1 MKAKSIMIQG
11 TGSYVGKSAVAAA
24 LCRIFRQ
31 DGLRVAPFKPQNIS
45 LNSYITGEGGEIGR
59 SQAVQA
65 EAAGVE
71 PSADMN
77 PILIKPTS
85 NANAQVIVQGKV
97 YGNKPAYQDYEYKK
111 IAIKAIKESYRRL
124 TELYDLIIIEGA
136 GSPAEI
142 NLPGI
147 DLANMGSAELIG
159 SPVLLV
165 GDIDKGGV
173 FASLVGTMELLQ
185 EQERELIRGFI
196 INKFRGDK
204 SLLDPGLKFLE
215 ERYGC
220 PVLGVVPY
228 FKDIYLPE
236 EDSLSLERLG
246 SSKDN
251 KDLRLGIIHLPH
263 ISNFTDFDALEKEE
277 GVRVEYLS
285 ACGPAYRPLS
295 ACNAQAGSGAG
306 RHAQAGLSNGGN
318 LKEVDLIIIPGS
330 KNTIEDLVYLE
341 ETGIKDKIL
350 DYYRQGGR
358 VVGICGGYQM
368 LGNIISD
375 PYQGESKRKTAEGLG
390 LLNIDTT
397 LKKEKATFLVEAL
410 PAERIEWAGDNGTLK
425 GYEIHLGRTTLNE
438 GVRPMFCICKRLN
451 QKVNLPEGAVS
462 SDGRVWG
469 TYIHG
474 IFDNDGFRRSFINL
488 LRKEKGLPPRET
500 LRFSY
505 DEEKERSF
513 NLLASLVRENL
524 DMDKVYSIIEESPL
538 P

>member
-124 TELYDLIIIEGA
+124 TEQYDLIIIEGA

-147 DLANMGSAELIG
+147 DLANMGSAELIC

-165 GDIDKGGV
+165 GDIDKGGI

-185 EQERELIRGFI
+185 EEERKLIRGFI

-236 EDSLSLERLG
+236 EDSLSLERLQ

-251 KDLRLGIIHLPH
+251 KDLRLGVIHLPH

-285 ACGPAYRPLS
+285 
-295 ACNAQAGSGAG
+295 
-306 RHAQAGLSNGGN
+306 NGGD

-341 ETGIKDKIL
+341 ETGIKNKIL
-350 DYYRQGGR
+350 DYYHQGGR

-368 LGNIISD
+368 LGKVISD
-375 PYQGESKRKTAEGLG
+375 PYQGEGKRKDAEGLG

-397 LKKEKATFLVEAL
+397 LEKEKATFLVEAL
-410 PAERIEWAGDNGTLK
+410 PAEKIEWAGDNGKLK
-425 GYEIHLGRTTLNE
+425 GYEIHLGRTVLNE
-438 GVRPMFCICKRLN
+438 GVRPMFRICKRLN
-451 QKVNLPEGAVS
+451 QEVNLPEGTVS

-474 IFDNDGFRRSFINL
+474 IFDNDDFRRSFISL
-488 LRKEKGLPPRET
+488 LRKEKGLSPRET
-500 LRFSY
+500 PRFSY
-505 DEEKERSF
+505 VEEKERSF
-513 NLLASLVRENL
+513 NLLANLVRENL
-524 DMDKVYSIIEESPL
+524 DMDKVNKIIFAK
-538 P
+538 

>member
-1 MKAKSIMIQG
+1 MIQG

-24 LCRIFRQ
+24 FCRIFHQ

-85 NANAQVIVQGKV
+85 DANAQVIVQGKV
-97 YGNKPAYQDYEYKK
+97 YGNKPAYQDDEYKK
-111 IAIKAIKESYRRL
+111 IAIKAIKESYQRL
-124 TELYDLIIIEGA
+124 TEQYDLIIIEGA

-159 SPVLLV
+159 APVLLV

-185 EQERELIRGFI
+185 EEERKLIRGFI

-204 SLLDPGLKFLE
+204 SLLEPGLKFLE

-220 PVLGVVPY
+220 PVLGVIPY

-236 EDSLSLERLG
+236 EDSLSLERLEA
-246 SSKDN
+246 SKEN
-251 KDLRLGIIHLPH
+251 KDLRLGVIHLPH

-285 ACGPAYRPLS
+285 
-295 ACNAQAGSGAG
+295 
-306 RHAQAGLSNGGN
+306 NGGS

-350 DYYRQGGR
+350 DYYLQGGR

-368 LGNIISD
+368 LGNVISD

-397 LKKEKATFLVEAL
+397 LEKEKATFLVEAL

-425 GYEIHLGRTTLNE
+425 GYEIHLGRTILNE

-451 QKVNLPEGAVS
+451 QEENLPEGAVS
-462 SDGRVWG
+462 SDERVWG

-488 LRKEKGLPPRET
+488 LRKEKGLPPQGNQ
-500 LRFSY
+500 RFSY
-505 DEEKERSF
+505 DGEKERSF
-513 NLLASLVRENL
+513 NRLASLVRENL
-524 DMDKVYSIIEESPL
+524 DMDKLNKIILNSS
-538 P
+538 